1 MAAREHGGNMDAA
14 MAQFGGARADWL
26 DLSTGINPTPYPLPD
41 LSAEAWT
48 ALPTKAE
55 IAGLVAAARAAYRTK
70 TACLPTAG
78 AQAGIQMIP
87 RILPRGVAR
96 VLTPTYNEHAASLTS
111 AGWRVETSTTL
122 ADLAGADLAVVV
134 NPNNPDGRMFAP
146 SDLQELAG
154 LVGHLLVDESFGDP
168 HPELSLP
175 PELDPLGN
183 ITVLRSFGKFYG
195 LAGVRLGFVLGPD
208 ALIAQ
213 LTEFSG
219 PWPVS
224 GAAIAV
230 GRAALLDSAWQGAA
244 TEALAHE
251 AARLDDLAQEAGW
264 TVLGGTT
271 LFRLYDT
278 PDAEA
283 AQSALARSHVWSRI
297 FPYSKTW
304 LRLGLPPLDRWDQVT
319 TALTGASR

>member
-41 LSAEAWT
+41 LPIEAWT

-55 IAGLVAAARAAYRTK
+55 IASLVAAARAAYRTK
-70 TACLPTAG
+70 AACLPTAG

-111 AGWRVETSTTL
+111 AGWRVETASVL
-122 ADLAGADLAVVV
+122 ANLAGADLAVVV

-146 SDLQELAG
+146 ADLQELAG
-154 LVGHLLVDESFGDP
+154 RVGHLLVDESFGDP
-168 HPELSLP
+168 HPELSLTP
-175 PELDPLGN
+175 DLDPLGN

-195 LAGVRLGFVLGPD
+195 LAGVRLGFVLGPN
-208 ALIAQ
+208 ALITQ
-213 LTEFSG
+213 LTEMSG

-230 GRAALLDSAWQGAA
+230 GRAALLDSAWQAAA
-244 TEALAHE
+244 TITLAHE
-251 AARLDDLAQEAGW
+251 SARLDDLAQDAGW

-283 AQSALARSHVWSRI
+283 AQAALARSHVWSRI

-304 LRLGLPPLDRWDQVT
+304 LRLGLPPQDRWDQVT
-319 TALTGASR
+319 TALTGASH

>member
-48 ALPTKAE
+48 ALPTKSE
-55 IAGLVAAARAAYRTK
+55 IAGLVAAAGAAYRTK
-70 TACLPTAG
+70 AACLPTAG

-96 VLTPTYNEHAASLTS
+96 VLTPTYNEHAASLTA
-111 AGWRVETSTTL
+111 AGWQVAPAADLS
-122 ADLAGADLAVVV
+122 DLAGADLAVVV

-146 SDLQELAG
+146 SNLRIMART
-154 LVGHLLVDESFGDP
+154 VGHLLVDESFGDP
-168 HPELSLP
+168 HPELSLAP
-175 PELDPLGN
+175 DLDPEGN
-183 ITVLRSFGKFYG
+183 VTVLRSFGKFYG

-208 ALIAQ
+208 TLITQ

-219 PWPVS
+219 PWPIS

-230 GRAALLDSAWQGAA
+230 GRAALLDSAWQAA
-244 TEALAHE
+244 TTATLEHE

-264 TVLGGTT
+264 KVLGGTT

-278 PDAEA
+278 PDTKA
-283 AQSALARSHVWSRI
+283 AQAALARSHVWSRI

-304 LRLGLPPLDRWDQVT
+304 LRLGLPPQDRWDQVT
-319 TALTGASR
+319 TALTGASG